1 MARSLRFERIL
12 DYYDQPELFI
22 AADAVDTKY
31 LCMAIP
37 AEAERPSYLCVP
49 VSPSRLHDF
58 LFGKVDLRS
67 SFKSPEN
74 GEVYL
79 ATAIG
84 DLSAFP
90 VDSID
95 PVTIREEWLPEEG
108 LLYGQVD
115 HESEL
120 VKESIERNRTVLH
133 FALEKVDTADRNAIP
148 VVVLGKAL
156 DAFQRM
162 VMHAFRKELSQL
174 KKVEREQWKSPAI
187 YQLVAF
193 AASPGS
199 FRLHLEPEAAGDL
212 FGESEISKGLDRID
226 KTIVPVQSLE
236 EAVQVLT
243 PQRGHFLSA
252 YRDLLRVVVETET
265 KVYYD
270 WASPLMKKPV
280 RRDISR
286 TYARNILDYLEQK
299 AELTQELKT
308 FRGLLIR
315 ADVDAGRWS
324 LREEDE
330 GITVSGRCAS
340 NVTLAGLALEDKV
353 YIFECE
359 ELVSE
364 EQVSG
369 REITEYV
376 LQKHAA
382 G

>member
-1 MARSLRFERIL
+1 MISFSERWI
-12 DYYDQPELFI
+12 
-22 AADAVDTKY
+22 
-31 LCMAIP
+31 
-37 AEAERPSYLCVP
+37 
-49 VSPSRLHDF
+49 
-58 LFGKVDLRS
+58 LRS

-212 FGESEISKGLDRID
+212 FGESEILKRARSHRQDNSPR
-226 KTIVPVQSLE
+226 PV
-236 EAVQVLT
+236 
-243 PQRGHFLSA
+243 
-252 YRDLLRVVVETET
+252 
-265 KVYYD
+265 
-270 WASPLMKKPV
+270 
-280 RRDISR
+280 
-286 TYARNILDYLEQK
+286 
-299 AELTQELKT
+299 
-308 FRGLLIR
+308 
-315 ADVDAGRWS
+315 AGRGGPSPHAATWP
-324 LREEDE
+324 L
-330 GITVSGRCAS
+330 
-340 NVTLAGLALEDKV
+340 
-353 YIFECE
+353 FEC
-359 ELVSE
+359 L
-364 EQVSG
+364 
-369 REITEYV
+369 
-376 LQKHAA
+376 
-382 G
+382 